1 MILVAMRTLCFLALA
16 TMAHAEVRVM
26 TLREALALAVEQ
38 NPDVVLARFDELKAQ
53 HAVREARDPFYPK
66 VQVGSGLAYTA
77 GFPLSIEGSAPS
89 IVRADAVQ
97 TFFNREKSYLLAGAR
112 ERARGA
118 AIDRESR
125 ADEAAWSVA
134 SAFLELERVTRAAGI
149 AADQLTSLARAGEA
163 TRARVEG
170 GRELELEAKKTEAR
184 LAQARHRAAVLRAE
198 AGHQEAA
205 LAVLLGFGSEDRVR
219 PAMETRRL
227 AASATSEQ
235 EAEDRAVA
243 ASNALKGLESKLA
256 SASLDRKAS
265 DAARLPRVDLVAQY
279 GLFARFNN
287 FDQFFQ
293 RFQRNN
299 AQLGLSIQVPLLP
312 SQAAIARREQADTE
326 SARLRAQIEQVR
338 NRVRLDARRAWQDA
352 ANAQT
357 LREAARLDLEAAREQ
372 VSVLMAQF
380 AEGRAT
386 LRQLEEARFAEQ
398 AKWEAYLDAE
408 NSADRMILALLW
420 RTGELRAGVR

>member
-1 MILVAMRTLCFLALA
+1 MILDGMRWLSFLALA
-16 TMAHAEVRVM
+16 AAVHAETRVL
-26 TLREALALAVEQ
+26 TLREALEIAVRQ

-66 VQVGSGLAYTA
+66 VQVGSGLAYSS

-89 IVRADAVQ
+89 VVRADAVQ

-118 AIDRESR
+118 AIDRESK

-134 SAFLELERVTRAAGI
+134 SAFLELERLTRAAEI
-149 AADQLTSLARAGEA
+149 ARDQFASLTRAAEA

-170 GRELELEAKKTEAR
+170 GRELEVEAKKVLAR
-184 LAQARHRAAVLRAE
+184 AAQARHRAGSLRTE
-198 AGHQEAA
+198 VEYQEAA
-205 LAVLLGFGSEDRVR
+205 LAVLLGFAASDRVR
-219 PAMETRRL
+219 PAMEPRNL
-227 AASATSEQ
+227 AVPVASGE

-256 SASLDRKAS
+256 SADLDRKAS
-265 DAARLPRVDLVAQY
+265 EAARLPRVDLVAQY

-287 FDQFFQ
+287 YEDFFQ
-293 RFQRNN
+293 KFQRNN
-299 AQLGLSIQVPLLP
+299 AQLGVSIQLPVLP
-312 SQAAIARREQADTE
+312 SQAAIARREQAETE
-326 SARLRAQIEQVR
+326 SARLRTQMEQVR
-338 NRVRLDARRAWQDA
+338 NRVRLEARRAWQDA
-352 ANAQT
+352 ASAQS

-386 LRQLEEARFAEQ
+386 LRQLEEARFVEQ
-398 AKWEAYLDAE
+398 EKWVAYLDAE
-408 NSADRMILALLW
+408 NGADRMILALLW
-420 RTGELRAGVR
+420 RTGQLRTAVP

>member
-1 MILVAMRTLCFLALA
+1 
-16 TMAHAEVRVM
+16 
-26 TLREALALAVEQ
+26 
-38 NPDVVLARFDELKAQ
+38 
-53 HAVREARDPFYPK
+53 
-66 VQVGSGLAYTA
+66 
-77 GFPLSIEGSAPS
+77 
-89 IVRADAVQ
+89 
-97 TFFNREKSYLLAGAR
+97 
-112 ERARGA
+112 
-118 AIDRESR
+118 
-125 ADEAAWSVA
+125 
-134 SAFLELERVTRAAGI
+134 
-149 AADQLTSLARAGEA
+149 
-163 TRARVEG
+163 
-170 GRELELEAKKTEAR
+170 
-184 LAQARHRAAVLRAE
+184 
-198 AGHQEAA
+198 
-205 LAVLLGFGSEDRVR
+205 
-219 PAMETRRL
+219 
-227 AASATSEQ
+227 
-235 EAEDRAVA
+235 
-243 ASNALKGLESKLA
+243 LKGLESKLA

-338 NRVRLDARRAWQDA
+338 NRVRLEARRAWQDA

-408 NSADRMILALLW
+408 NGADRMILALLW
-420 RTGELRAGVR
+420 RTGELRDGVR